1 MNSSSSSPSKS
12 SSTKIEINNLK
23 EQVNKKA
30 DEIWTKDMLNIHR
43 ERIDETKE
51 IALNV
56 KNKFYNRQ
64 CQQQETIR
72 EMRNALQS
80 MKNIK
85 FLASLSFLVI
95 IGGGLFQFFS
105 LKNTADNNQKAV
117 ITVQKSVKKIEVDVK
132 DVTNAVESH
141 IEEGKQADF
150 KKEEDREELLKDIS
164 EVFKVE
170 MKKSRRRN

>member
-1 MNSSSSSPSKS
+1 MNSLSSPPTSKS
-12 SSTKIEINNLK
+12 SSTTIEIKNLK

-56 KNKFYNRQ
+56 KNKFDNRH
-64 CQQQETIR
+64 CLQQETIR
-72 EMRNALQS
+72 EMRKTIQS

-117 ITVQKSVKKIEVDVK
+117 VTVQESVKKIEVDVK
-132 DVTNAVESH
+132 NVTNAVESH
-141 IEEGKQADF
+141 IENS
-150 KKEEDREELLKDIS
+150 KKTKTEEEEKRQELLEDIS
-164 EVFKVE
+164 QVVKVE
-170 MKKSRRRN
+170 IKRSRRI